1 MGVDKI
7 KRAQREGFSLIE
19 VLLVLSLTSIIVL
32 SFTFIIF
39 NCTKLYKKEMANTEQ
54 IQKSILLNSWLSDK
68 IECSADAFIS
78 EGDEKLSWLDEDSEY
93 IYKLITYDSQ
103 GEPAVGID
111 KYSLKNNVLQYI
123 YKEPI
128 MNGVV
133 DITVEEVFNEKNQ
146 NYLFRLFLQFQNST
160 KYFVS
165 MIY

>member
-1 MGVDKI
+1 
-7 KRAQREGFSLIE
+7 
-19 VLLVLSLTSIIVL
+19 
-32 SFTFIIF
+32 
-39 NCTKLYKKEMANTEQ
+39 MANTEQ
-54 IQKSILLNSWLSDK
+54 IQKSILLNSWLSEK
-68 IECSADAFIS
+68 IDCSADAFIS
-78 EGDEKLSWLDEDSEY
+78 EGDEKLSWLNEDSEY
-93 IYKLITYDSQ
+93 LYKLITYNSQ